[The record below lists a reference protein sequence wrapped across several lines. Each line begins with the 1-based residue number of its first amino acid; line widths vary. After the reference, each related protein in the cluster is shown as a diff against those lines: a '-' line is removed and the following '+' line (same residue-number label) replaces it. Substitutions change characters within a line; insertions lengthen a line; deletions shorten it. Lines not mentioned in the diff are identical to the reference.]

1 MSLARIV
8 CDHIGHKRGVC
19 RLVAILAAFLIAATT
34 CELTLAQGVRP
45 PRTPTRPDRTNRT
58 RPRPDAPPAE
68 EPAPAEKEDQQQEP
82 TYQEQTVDKDAKG
95 NQTIASGALTKGKF
109 EGDDKDKFDKY
120 YKSYFLPQW
129 SQVKNIGN
137 LPKLRKQLRNELAK
151 KSLGGLAVHDYLNE
165 IVLEAMKEFVAG
177 DFHPAVRVNAMLM
190 IGDLNQSV
198 GGDNPVPLPEALTFL
213 VASAADGSKLPDSL
227 RTVAMVGILRHARA
241 KIQDDEV
248 RKSLTLAMRSMASAD
263 LPTGPAG
270 LGRAWIRMQ
279 AIETLGALKSAG
291 DDNAVLRELL
301 KNVADAKLPF
311 FVRSAAVNALGELD
325 YSSANGISAVE
336 TAAALGQHALDL
348 CDDELRLAKKAADD
362 WQSARKPGEDPQLV
376 KKPATFISR
385 RRMLER
391 LHAVAAALKGIAP
404 LAREKDQPPVNE
416 LQETISK
423 ARGTLESRT
432 DEDKELKSDVV
443 DLQKKLK
450 EWLQKRGK

>member
-1 MSLARIV
+1 V
-8 CDHIGHKRGVC
+8 
-19 RLVAILAAFLIAATT
+19 
-34 CELTLAQGVRP
+34 
-45 PRTPTRPDRTNRT
+45 
-58 RPRPDAPPAE
+58 
-68 EPAPAEKEDQQQEP
+68 PAEKEDQQQEP

-95 NQTIASGALTKGKF
+95 NQSIASGALTKGKF
-109 EGDDKDKFDKY
+109 EGNDKDKFDKY
-120 YKSYFLPQW
+120 YKSYFLPLW
-129 SQVKNIGN
+129 SQSKSVGN
-137 LPKLRKQLRNELAK
+137 LPKLRKQLRSELAK
-151 KSLGGLAVHDYLNE
+151 KSLGGSEVHDRLNE
-165 IVLEAMKEFVAG
+165 IVLESMKELVAG

-190 IGDLNQSV
+190 IGDLNQS

-227 RTVAMVGILRHARA
+227 RTVAMVGVLRHARA

-248 RKSLTLAMRSMASAD
+248 RKSLTLAMLRVTSAD
-263 LPTGPAG
+263 LPTGPAA

-279 AIETLGALKSAG
+279 AIETLGALKSVG

-301 KNVADAKLPF
+301 KNVTDGSLPF
-311 FVRSAAVNALGELD
+311 FVRSAAANALGELD
-325 YSSANGISAVE
+325 YSSANGINAVE
-336 TAAALGQHALDL
+336 TTVTLGQHALDL

-385 RRMLER
+385 RRVLER
-391 LHAVAAALKGIAP
+391 LHAVVAVLKAIAP

-450 EWLQKRGK
+450 DWLQKRGK